1 MQTVLDGIYVITRKD
16 MSTHRA
22 IPFTVPAGA
31 RRMRISVSY
40 DPKYNFDEEYGL
52 ALIEKSMKEQ
62 IGEFIMTKGEMRA
75 CLPIDNH
82 LSFSLDS
89 PLGAVGTA
97 HRGNNS
103 QEFEISETDA
113 NGGFYPTP
121 ITAGEWT
128 FTVSVT
134 CIVTDEI
141 KVSLRIEVGE

>member
-1 MQTVLDGIYVITRKD
+1 MQTVLDGIYVLTRKD

-31 RRMRISVSY
+31 HRMRISVSY

-62 IGEFIMTKGEMRA
+62 IGEL
-75 CLPIDNH
+75 LPIDNH